1 MSLLLC
7 RREKVKHP
15 FYIEVLG
22 IHIYSSQELCYVIYH
37 HPLLVMND
45 FVDASLFFFVKN
57 ELGLGFLAGRM
68 EKLVEAGG
76 RPEEALYLFLSECD
90 YYTEKEIQKFKQVTA
105 SYRNLSQNAYGK
117 AVADYLFSQKQY
129 GKALQK
135 YEKLTEEGERKKGE
149 EAFWS
154 QVYQNLG
161 AACAQMFQFSR
172 AYKAYDTAYGLKEED
187 QILEKIYFLT
197 CFAPGLSIDESYEA
211 LFKPEWKEEWKGK
224 LETVSKATVASRE
237 DLALAYTPG
246 VAEPCKVI
254 AKDPEA
260 AYLYTIKSNTIAV
273 VSDGSAV
280 LGLGNIGPLAAMPVM
295 EGKAVLFKLSLI
307 HI

>member
-105 SYRNLSQNAYGK
+105 SYRTFLKMLMERQWQIIFFPRNSM
-117 AVADYLFSQKQY
+117 
-129 GKALQK
+129 
-135 YEKLTEEGERKKGE
+135 EKHCRSMK
-149 EAFWS
+149 
-154 QVYQNLG
+154 N
-161 AACAQMFQFSR
+161 
-172 AYKAYDTAYGLKEED
+172 
-187 QILEKIYFLT
+187 
-197 CFAPGLSIDESYEA
+197 
-211 LFKPEWKEEWKGK
+211 
-224 LETVSKATVASRE
+224 
-237 DLALAYTPG
+237 
-246 VAEPCKVI
+246 
-254 AKDPEA
+254 
-260 AYLYTIKSNTIAV
+260 
-273 VSDGSAV
+273 
-280 LGLGNIGPLAAMPVM
+280 
-295 EGKAVLFKLSLI
+295 
-307 HI
+307 

>member
-7 RREKVKHP
+7 RRERVKHP

-105 SYRNLSQNAYGK
+105 SYRNLSQNA
-117 AVADYLFSQKQY
+117 S
-129 GKALQK
+129 
-135 YEKLTEEGERKKGE
+135 
-149 EAFWS
+149 
-154 QVYQNLG
+154 
-161 AACAQMFQFSR
+161 C
-172 AYKAYDTAYGLKEED
+172 TAPSAGFPDLP
-187 QILEKIYFLT
+187 
-197 CFAPGLSIDESYEA
+197 APTGRGTSH
-211 LFKPEWKEEWKGK
+211 
-224 LETVSKATVASRE
+224 R
-237 DLALAYTPG
+237 
-246 VAEPCKVI
+246 
-254 AKDPEA
+254 
-260 AYLYTIKSNTIAV
+260 
-273 VSDGSAV
+273 
-280 LGLGNIGPLAAMPVM
+280 PLC
-295 EGKAVLFKLSLI
+295 LWRY
-307 HI
+307 

>member
-135 YEKLTEEGERKKGE
+135 YEKLTEEGERKK
-149 EAFWS
+149 
-154 QVYQNLG
+154 
-161 AACAQMFQFSR
+161 
-172 AYKAYDTAYGLKEED
+172 
-187 QILEKIYFLT
+187 EKRHSG
-197 CFAPGLSIDESYEA
+197 PRSIR
-211 LFKPEWKEEWKGK
+211 
-224 LETVSKATVASRE
+224 T
-237 DLALAYTPG
+237 
-246 VAEPCKVI
+246 
-254 AKDPEA
+254 
-260 AYLYTIKSNTIAV
+260 
-273 VSDGSAV
+273 
-280 LGLGNIGPLAAMPVM
+280 
-295 EGKAVLFKLSLI
+295 
-307 HI
+307 

>member
-172 AYKAYDTAYGLKEED
+172 HIRHMIQPMVKGRGSDPGKDLFSYLILLRDFPLMKAMRL
-187 QILEKIYFLT
+187 FLSQN
-197 CFAPGLSIDESYEA
+197 GR
-211 LFKPEWKEEWKGK
+211 KNGKGNCPRQK
-224 LETVSKATVASRE
+224 Q
-237 DLALAYTPG
+237 
-246 VAEPCKVI
+246 
-254 AKDPEA
+254 
-260 AYLYTIKSNTIAV
+260 
-273 VSDGSAV
+273 
-280 LGLGNIGPLAAMPVM
+280 MPIRQQV
-295 EGKAVLFKLSLI
+295 
-307 HI
+307 

>member
-22 IHIYSSQELCYVIYH
+22 IHIYSSQEVCYVIYH

-105 SYRNLSQNAYGK
+105 SYRNLAFFF
-117 AVADYLFSQKQY
+117 LFGTNDEHVWNSCK
-129 GKALQK
+129 
-135 YEKLTEEGERKKGE
+135 
-149 EAFWS
+149 
-154 QVYQNLG
+154 
-161 AACAQMFQFSR
+161 
-172 AYKAYDTAYGLKEED
+172 
-187 QILEKIYFLT
+187 T
-197 CFAPGLSIDESYEA
+197 CFTDLVTH
-211 LFKPEWKEEWKGK
+211 LFGT
-224 LETVSKATVASRE
+224 LVNR
-237 DLALAYTPG
+237 
-246 VAEPCKVI
+246 
-254 AKDPEA
+254 A
-260 AYLYTIKSNTIAV
+260 ADSV
-273 VSDGSAV
+273 
-280 LGLGNIGPLAAMPVM
+280 
-295 EGKAVLFKLSLI
+295 FF
-307 HI
+307 